1 VKSCSGVAAAYG
13 SDTLSVRKIVRGNPP
28 PKSVWCIAVAE
39 GNADRKRTGLRGR
52 GPSVLEPVKREEG
65 NS

>member
-1 VKSCSGVAAAYG
+1 MQNFSGVAAAYG
-13 SDTLSVRKIVRGNPP
+13 SDTPSVRKTVRGNSP

-39 GNADRKRTGLRGR
+39 GNADRKRIGLRAG

>member
-1 VKSCSGVAAAYG
+1 MKNCSGTAAAYR
-13 SDTLSVRKIVRGNPP
+13 SDTRTVRKTVRGNPP